1 MFELEILISDRV
13 FIQTQFRGF
22 KTMGKFT
29 LTSSNITLEG
39 SVLKAVS
46 KTTAQKDVQ
55 TSIDLNDC
63 IANIDGTLTW
73 TKGGNFKATSRNI
86 KVESGSGDTI
96 LRAECQKANAS
107 SWVDASLNLDEKI
120 TNNEGTLR
128 YDG

>member
-1 MFELEILISDRV
+1 
-13 FIQTQFRGF
+13 
-22 KTMGKFT
+22 MGKFT

-86 KVESGSGDTI
+86 KVESSSGNTI
-96 LRAECQKANAS
+96 LRAESQKANGS

>member
-1 MFELEILISDRV
+1 
-13 FIQTQFRGF
+13 
-22 KTMGKFT
+22 MGKFT
-29 LTSSNITLEG
+29 LTSSNITVEDG
-39 SVLKAVS
+39 VLKAVS
-46 KTTAQKDVQ
+46 KTTAQKDVP
-55 TSIDLNDC
+55 TSINLNDC

-96 LRAECQKANAS
+96 LRAECQKANGS